1 MMQAI
6 QELESLGYVFTIAGD
21 SLRYRF
27 VGHNRPNSNKVLI
40 CLNEIRANKAK
51 AIRYLQDREK
61 SGFLGKVNKLPD
73 NISAGSREVSIAKVT
88 AIKEQA
94 AALGWQEDQL
104 ERLTVIIKACPC
116 EIGHICRQSIQ
127 LHMVDNDG
135 NFRGSSRFYNMRVNQ
150 PWFQHKEE
158 E

>member
-1 MMQAI
+1 M
-6 QELESLGYVFTIAGD
+6 
-21 SLRYRF
+21 
-27 VGHNRPNSNKVLI
+27 HVLKPGI
-40 CLNEIRANKAK
+40 
-51 AIRYLQDREK
+51 D
-61 SGFLGKVNKLPD
+61 FKLPEKTQEKVIEEQPIERD
-73 NISAGSREVSIAKVT
+73 SKSSINPKEWAIAKVT

-94 AALGWQEDQL
+94 AALGWQGEQL

-150 PWFQHKEE
+150 PWFQHREE

>member
-27 VGHNRPNSNKVLI
+27 EGHNRPNSNKVLI
-40 CLNEIRANKAK
+40 CLNEIRANKVK
-51 AIRYLQDREK
+51 AIRYLQNQEK
-61 SGFLGKVNKLPD
+61 SGVLGKGSKLPD
-73 NISAGSREVSIAKVT
+73 DSFASSKELAIAKVT

-94 AALGWQEDQL
+94 AALGWHEDQL
-104 ERLTVIIKACPC
+104 ERLTMILKACPC

-135 NFRGSSRFYNMRVNQ
+135 NIRGSSRFYNMRVNQ
-150 PWFQHKEE
+150 PWFQHREE